1 MPTELR
7 TERLILRRWT
17 DADRSA
23 FAEMNADPE
32 VMKYFF
38 PGCLSRE
45 ESDAMVDRIEEHF
58 ASPRLGF
65 WAVEVPGIVPFAG
78 LVRLAAPRFTAPFTP
93 CVEIGWRIAR
103 AQWGHGYATEAAGAA
118 LAYGF
123 GELDLQ
129 EIVALTV
136 PANTRSRR
144 VMEKLGM
151 TRDPHD
157 DFEHPFL
164 PEAHPLR
171 AHVLYRKARAS
182 GRQPAVDLRSGLDG
196 RLR

>member
-1 MPTELR
+1 
-7 TERLILRRWT
+7 
-17 DADRSA
+17 
-23 FAEMNADPE
+23 
-32 VMKYFF
+32 MKHLF
-38 PGCLSRE
+38 PGRLSRE

-58 ASPRLGF
+58 ASRGFGF
-65 WAVEVPGIVPFAG
+65 WAVEVPGIIPFAG
-78 LVRLAAPRFTAPFTP
+78 LVGLAVPRFTAPFTP

-103 AQWGHGYATEAAGAA
+103 AQWGYGYATEAAGVA

-151 TRDPHD
+151 TRNPAD

-171 AHVLYRKARAS
+171 AHVLYRKSRAGAS
-182 GRQPAVDLRSGLDG
+182 SRGVCSVR
-196 RLR
+196 